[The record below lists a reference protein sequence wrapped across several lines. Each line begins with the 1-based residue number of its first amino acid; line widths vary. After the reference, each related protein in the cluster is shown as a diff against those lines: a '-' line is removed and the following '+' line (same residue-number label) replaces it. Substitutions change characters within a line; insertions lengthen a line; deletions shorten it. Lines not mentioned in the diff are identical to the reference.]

1 MRQRGF
7 CLYISRKRSVM
18 NRSIWDTTLMRRLS
32 ALDTIYL
39 RVDQSQ
45 AEFRGKAEKNGNSI
59 ACPPRCGS
67 CCLHFVPDA
76 TPIEAE
82 KLAFFLLTEKPEMI
96 DHFFSR
102 REESAAIDAAC
113 PFWDQDK
120 PGQNCM
126 VYPSRPLICRLFG
139 FCSVV
144 DKRGEP
150 AFALC
155 RQMPAL
161 ESCEARSF
169 TGKEVMDE
177 TFGAIPP
184 PMVDFSRAIAALDPC
199 DSGQRFKI
207 TEALPPALAKVSLV
221 LGLAAASAG
230 SGATESDT
238 DDFMAA
244 G

>member
-1 MRQRGF
+1 
-7 CLYISRKRSVM
+7 M

-39 RVDQSQ
+39 RVDRSQ
-45 AEFRGKAEKNGNSI
+45 AEFRDIAEQQGNPV

-76 TPIEAE
+76 TPLEAE
-82 KLAFFLLTEKPEMI
+82 KLAYFLLTEKPGMI
-96 DHFFSR
+96 EHFFAR
-102 REESAAIDAAC
+102 KEESAAIDAAC

-120 PGQNCM
+120 PGENCM
-126 VYPSRPLICRLFG
+126 IYPGRPLICRLFG
-139 FCSVV
+139 FCSVTE
-144 DKRGEP
+144 KRGEP

-155 RQMPAL
+155 RQMPDL
-161 ESCEARSF
+161 RSCESRSF
-169 TGKEVMDE
+169 TGKKVLEE

-199 DSGQRFKI
+199 DSGRRSKI

-221 LGLAAASAG
+221 LSLAAGSAG
-230 SGATESDT
+230 IREDET
-238 DDFMAA
+238 DPEDFMAA